1 VPERAGGE
9 SVYDGLPDGV
19 VVADAN
25 GTVVD
30 LNEAA
35 LRILGAGDWLG
46 QSLPAVLPLIDP
58 QGRDWWVRTTV
69 SSHGCANPSGG

>member
-1 VPERAGGE
+1 VPERGGEE

-30 LNEAA
+30 LNVAA
-35 LRILGAGDWLG
+35 LRILGPGDWLG
-46 QSLPAVLPLIDP
+46 QPLASVLPLIDP
-58 QGRDWWVRTTV
+58 QGRDWWSCT
-69 SSHGCANPSGG
+69 NP